1 MGDAIAERKSTHHI
15 DLTRIG
21 SDFLVAVD
29 ESKRPVGILSKS
41 DVSHPALGHA
51 FGILNFRR
59 TACISTLWMNPS
71 RC

>member
-1 MGDAIAERKSTHHI
+1 MGDAIAERKSTRHI

-21 SDFLVAVD
+21 LDFLIAVD
-29 ESKRPVGILSKS
+29 ESKRLVGILSKLG
-41 DVSHPALGHA
+41 VSHALGLA

-59 TACISTLWMNPS
+59 TAYLSTSWTNPS